1 MSPTIPKPRNPEHGT
16 PRRLYAF
23 HHAGGGA
30 STYLGWRRPLG
41 PAVEIIPVVLP
52 SDPDRT
58 VDGVV
63 DSVVRA
69 LDHSRPYLFYG
80 HSMGARIAFLVAC
93 SLLSRGLPG
102 PDRLIVG
109 ASAAPSLP
117 AGLDRILRQD
127 DGQLLESLL
136 TLDRKSVR
144 LLENSRLASRALV
157 SLRADLALCV
167 QATVVDGMVLPRPI
181 DVFAGVADPI
191 VSIADAAEWARHTT
205 AGFQL
210 RRVDGGHFFH
220 RRPAGNFLAGIRELC
235 AGEHL
240 FV

>member
-41 PAVEIIPVVLP
+41 PSVEIIPVVLP
-52 SDPDRT
+52 SGPDRT
-58 VDGVV
+58 LDGVV
-63 DSVVRA
+63 ESVVHA

-102 PDRLIVG
+102 PDRLIAG
-109 ASAAPSLP
+109 ASVAPSLP
-117 AGLDRILRQD
+117 AGLDRVLRQD
-127 DGQLLESLL
+127 DGQLMDSLL
-136 TLDRKSVR
+136 TIDRKSMR
-144 LLENSRLASRALV
+144 LLENPRLASRALV
-157 SLRADLALCV
+157 SLRADLALCAK
-167 QATVVDGMVLPRPI
+167 ATAVDDMVLPRPI

-191 VSIADAAEWARHTT
+191 VPMSGAAAWARHTT
-205 AGFQL
+205 AEFRL
-210 RRVDGGHFFH
+210 HRVGGGHFFH
-220 RRPAGNFLAGIRELC
+220 RRPAGDFLAGIRRLC
-235 AGEHL
+235 AGEPL
-240 FV
+240 FA